1 MSSGNETLSLTI
13 CRGLQGSGK
22 STWAINQVIRSN
34 GTTIRVSRDDLR
46 YMQYGVHVLSD
57 PRNEKSITKN
67 EHDLI
72 RDGLTG
78 KRNVIVDGINLSE
91 KKTQDIVRI
100 AHEFD
105 GKVQIRFQDF
115 PVPVATCVERDK
127 ERAAKGLR
135 HVGEDV
141 IRATAKRHFVEKNGM
156 LPNVPANAYEKI
168 FKNVALQQDTSLP
181 SAWIVD
187 FDGTIA
193 EMGDRNPYDWHK
205 VDEDEP
211 LVHAIKL
218 VQDLKKAGHTIII
231 LSGRDAVCRQI
242 SEDWLNVYEVPYDM
256 FYMRA
261 ENDNRS
267 DSIIKKEI
275 MEAHILGTYF
285 VAGCLDDRKRVVEE
299 YQNMG
304 LFVAQVANGMF

>member
-1 MSSGNETLSLTI
+1 MSTGKETLILTI

-34 GTTIRVSRDDLR
+34 GATVRVSRDDLR
-46 YMQYGVHVLSD
+46 YMQYGVHVLND
-57 PRNEKSITKN
+57 PRNEKGITKN

-72 RDGLTG
+72 RDGLLN
-78 KRNVIVDGINLSE
+78 KRNVIVDGINLSA
-91 KKTQDIVRI
+91 KKTQDIIRI

-115 PVPVATCVERDK
+115 PVSIAVCVERDK
-127 ERAAKGLR
+127 ERASKGLR
-135 HVGEDV
+135 HVGEDI
-141 IRATAKRHFVEKNGM
+141 IRATAKRHFVDKDGT
-156 LPNVPANAYEKI
+156 LPSLPANAYEKI
-168 FKNVALQQDTSLP
+168 FKNVTLKQDESLP

-193 EMGDRNPYDWHK
+193 EMGERNPYDWMK

-211 LVHAIKL
+211 IFHSIKL

-242 SEDWLNVYEVPYDM
+242 SENWLNVYEVPYDM
-256 FYMRA
+256 FLMRA

-275 MEAHILGTYF
+275 MESYILGTYF

-299 YQNMG
+299 YRNMG